1 MCRACFEGQFPQKLF
16 AVKPVAAQSPCARA
30 SRYPRKVD
38 KGKWAMAIARLH
50 PQCGISGTGHRD
62 PGLERSRG
70 KFSQAYLL
78 WARVVLR
85 RSPELAARVT
95 RGSITLSQA
104 YATLRKTHPR
114 VDLEPY
120 QHVEGTKTQ
129 RAMALALRFPGYT
142 GESREFEVRKY
153 IASGGFSVRTF
164 RLARLV
170 LRNSP
175 RLAEAVLRGD
185 VSLNAARAE
194 ARRLRMLQSAGR
206 FRMQQYRAPRSA
218 F

>member
-1 MCRACFEGQFPQKLF
+1 M
-16 AVKPVAAQSPCARA
+16 AVAR
-30 SRYPRKVD
+30 
-38 KGKWAMAIARLH
+38 IH
-50 PQCGISGTGHRD
+50 PQCGISGTGHHD

-85 RSPELAARVT
+85 RSPELADRVT
-95 RGSITLSQA
+95 QGSITLSQA
-104 YATLRKTHPR
+104 YATLKKTHPR
-114 VDLEPY
+114 DVDLESY

-129 RAMALALRFPGYT
+129 RAIALAMRFPGYT

-175 RLAEAVLRGD
+175 KLAEAVLRGD
-185 VSLNAARAE
+185 VSLHVARQE

-206 FRMQQYRAPRSA
+206 FHMHPYPRVTLPN
-218 F
+218 FC